1 MAKARQESRSL
12 SSTSRAFIVCR
23 AHCGANDA
31 GVSQRVRTDAART
44 QNHQTL
50 TQNAGVCT
58 PFVRRH
64 IWDVKL
70 NAPCDLRQ
78 YAALCGLLCCL
89 PALRVAAETV
99 TPSQMRS
106 LLGQGTHA
114 SAVARILDR
123 CRARMGDAKWFEMR
137 TFASLGSGN
146 SSACNAHL
154 IASPTVKRV
163 CL

>member
-1 MAKARQESRSL
+1 MIFAEPFDDLPPDSFLAEIGCLADRTIPHLPTAATDTVHTRMHAKS
-12 SSTSRAFIVCR
+12 
-23 AHCGANDA
+23 
-31 GVSQRVRTDAART
+31 
-44 QNHQTL
+44 
-50 TQNAGVCT
+50 
-58 PFVRRH
+58 
-64 IWDVKL
+64 

-78 YAALCGLLCCL
+78 YAALCGLLRCL

-123 CRARMGDAKWFEMR
+123 CRARVGDAKWFEMR

-146 SSACNAHL
+146 STACNAHL
-154 IASPTVKRV
+154 IASPTAKRV